1 MPARGCVDDVQSGN
15 HEAHCTVCR
24 HSMAEKTIVCG
35 IWNVVRR
42 EKIQREKPKR
52 NIPIYDIRHST
63 YHSSSLHCPDDG
75 FGLPYAF
82 CHSFL
87 LSVIRRE
94 IEILRLRPCREI
106 VPGDDSL
113 LFVVGIQV
121 SLAVPL
127 LLHTF

>member
-42 EKIQREKPKR
+42 EKIQREKPKG
-52 NIPIYDIRHST
+52 NIPTYDIRHST
-63 YHSSSLHCPDDG
+63 YHSSSLHCPDDR
-75 FGLPYAF
+75 FRLPHTF
-82 CHSFL
+82 CHPSL
-87 LSVIRRE
+87 LSMIRRE
-94 IEILRLRPCREI
+94 IEILRCRPCRKV
-106 VPGDDSL
+106 VPRDNPL
-113 LFVVGIQV
+113 LLIVGIHIP
-121 SLAVPL
+121 LAIPL